1 MNIRQGVLP
10 CASECVY
17 MSAVSPKSLLAKILH
32 QAVRGA
38 LPPWPSTMRTQGTHG
53 SDANA
58 THPPSTS
65 YSPSSGAGELPP
77 HWGQPFKWQG
87 NIMQEHRKSE
97 ETGFWAGLARILC
110 ELQRTSGLCSA
121 GLKPAESLPRAV
133 GRAGGRAEPATSCL
147 WPVGGRPE
155 LDVPDRR
162 LINASPNISTFL
174 AQVQGDSPTLL
185 HCDSPLSYSMIGPS
199 PRAA

>member
-1 MNIRQGVLP
+1 MNVRQGVLP

-17 MSAVSPKSLLAKILH
+17 VPAVSPKSLLTKIFH
-32 QAVRGA
+32 QAVRGV
-38 LPPWPSTMRTQGTHG
+38 LPPWPSTMMTQGTHG
-53 SDANA
+53 SDTNA

-77 HWGQPFKWQG
+77 HWDQPFKRQG

-121 GLKPAESLPRAV
+121 GLKPAESLPRAG
-133 GRAGGRAEPATSCL
+133 GRAGRREAEQS
-147 WPVGGRPE
+147 WPHHVSGQRMAVQNLMYLIGGE
-155 LDVPDRR
+155 
-162 LINASPNISTFL
+162 SQYF
-174 AQVQGDSPTLL
+174 
-185 HCDSPLSYSMIGPS
+185 YFFGPS
-199 PRAA
+199 SR